1 MRVRTH
7 EQLERKNKL
16 LFYYSKEDITEMLID
31 TETIIDVLK
40 YKIKMK
46 EEEIEKLENV
56 IVGLECDVE
65 ILSEQIEDD
74 CKAHEEANKWCK
86 EAHELA
92 IENKELK
99 DKINKAIEFIHGT
112 EYQYGDLEQD
122 SYDYNMCFNEVED
135 LLKILKGEG

>member
-1 MRVRTH
+1 MRARTH
-7 EQLERKNKL
+7 EQLERQNQL

-31 TETIIDVLK
+31 AETIIDALK

-74 CKAHEEANKWCK
+74 CIAHEEALKWYK
-86 EAHELA
+86 EAQELA
-92 IENKELK
+92 FEEAGQRK
-99 DKINKAIEFIHGT
+99 KINEAIEYVSHNPHP
-112 EYQYGDLEQD
+112 EWEQVVPD
-122 SYDYNMCFNEVED
+122 VLVSG
-135 LLKILKGEG
+135 KTILNILRGEE